1 MMFEVWKR
9 AGLLCDAKCNRFNRS
24 VEQLPR
30 LLDCIHLV
38 IISCLLIFSL
48 DLPMPSFQH
57 IPHLATCKLWHQWT
71 YTWDMANGAGAAK
84 VFRTGKTASQFSCQ
98 IDISSGG
105 ARTGSATI
113 ILPSPSLS
121 LLQPLA
127 DPSYGHWRGTIAN
140 NTINLC
146 GTFRKHESVFSCL
159 DLFTFGD
166 FFYAMNE

>member
-1 MMFEVWKR
+1 MGR
-9 AGLLCDAKCNRFNRS
+9 ADAA
-24 VEQLPR
+24 
-30 LLDCIHLV
+30 H
-38 IISCLLIFSL
+38 
-48 DLPMPSFQH
+48 
-57 IPHLATCKLWHQWT
+57 
-71 YTWDMANGAGAAK
+71 
-84 VFRTGKTASQFSCQ
+84 VFRMGKTAHNSHVKS
-98 IDISSGG
+98 IP
-105 ARTGSATI
+105 AREVCARGSATI

-121 LLQPLA
+121 HLQPLA

>member
-1 MMFEVWKR
+1 
-9 AGLLCDAKCNRFNRS
+9 
-24 VEQLPR
+24 
-30 LLDCIHLV
+30 
-38 IISCLLIFSL
+38 
-48 DLPMPSFQH
+48 
-57 IPHLATCKLWHQWT
+57 
-71 YTWDMANGAGAAK
+71 MANGAGAAK